1 MMRKPL
7 MLSDTAMVLLRQ
19 YSDIEADYWAMQMA
33 LAPLI
38 PRPSEAWDTA
48 EHEWFVTHNHSAVIS
63 DVQWK
68 LMHDIWLSWTFRD
81 VPIVRHL
88 DWHLTLNM
96 PLMVMAE
103 KSFISLHDYNHRVIR
118 AVTKKPDETRWFL
131 DTLDIAYKKELA
143 SRARAAV
150 RAGRS

>member
-1 MMRKPL
+1 MVYKPL

-19 YSDIEADYWAMQMA
+19 YSEIEADYWAMQMA
-33 LAPLI
+33 LAHAI
-38 PRPSEAWDTA
+38 PRPSEEWDIA
-48 EHEWFVTHNHSAVIS
+48 EHEWFKTHNHSAMIS
-63 DVQWK
+63 DVQWA
-68 LMHDIWLSWTFRD
+68 LMHDIWLSWTFSD

-103 KSFISLHDYNHRVIR
+103 KSFISLRDYTYRSIR
-118 AVTKKPDETRWFL
+118 AVTKKPADTTWFL
-131 DTLDIAYKKELA
+131 ETLDIAYKKELA
-143 SRARAAV
+143 SRAKMAL

>member
-1 MMRKPL
+1 MVSKPL
-7 MLSDTAMVLLRQ
+7 TLSDTAMVLLRQ
-19 YSDIEADYWAMQMA
+19 YSELESDYWAMQMA
-33 LAPLI
+33 LSHAM
-38 PRPSEAWDTA
+38 PRDTEEWQAA
-48 EHEWFVTHNHSAVIS
+48 EYTWFATHNHNAMISAV
-63 DVQWK
+63 QWD

-81 VPIVRHL
+81 VPIVRRL

-103 KSFISLHDYNHRVIR
+103 KSFISLRDYSRFGIR
-118 AVTKKPDETRWFL
+118 YLTKKPADTTWFL
-131 DTLDIAYKKELA
+131 ETLDTAYKKELS